1 VPTRQALCLLCTEG
15 LSDESRTNFHDLM
28 SNGHRDAADTQK
40 CHEIAAAGAPSQSVC
55 TDAKDE
61 GLEACHDD
69 AAQEGGVRFDLV
81 LLPQGDRTAILGW
94 AFFTVGGGG
103 NVYEV
108 TVGIAIADALKG
120 FGKKMMHALIAAA
133 RTATMVTALA
143 SYVRAVALY
152 ERLGFER
159 LSTWRH
165 DHHPF
170 LTVNDTLV
178 RMRLSLEPRR

>member
-1 VPTRQALCLLCTEG
+1 
-15 LSDESRTNFHDLM
+15 M
-28 SNGHRDAADTQK
+28 SNGHRDVADTQK

-55 TDAKDE
+55 TGAEDE

-81 LLPQGDRTAILGW
+81 LLPQGDRAAILGW
-94 AFFTVGGGG
+94 AFFTVGEGG
-103 NVYEV
+103 NVYEA
-108 TVGIAIADALKG
+108 TVGIAIADALQGKG

-133 RTATMVTALA
+133 RTVTMVTALQLNVLA
-143 SYVRAVALY
+143 SNVRAVALY

-159 LSTWRH
+159 LSTWRY

>member
-1 VPTRQALCLLCTEG
+1 MPTRQALCLLYTEG

-55 TDAKDE
+55 TDAEDE

-94 AFFTVGGGG
+94 ASTFPSRFAHAKMCPLETTSLTLISLT
-103 NVYEV
+103 YLRR
-108 TVGIAIADALKG
+108 AID
-120 FGKKMMHALIAAA
+120 
-133 RTATMVTALA
+133 
-143 SYVRAVALY
+143 VRAPQT
-152 ERLGFER
+152 RHN
-159 LSTWRH
+159 LSH
-165 DHHPF
+165 LP
-170 LTVNDTLV
+170 
-178 RMRLSLEPRR
+178 